1 MSENSTAF
9 PGITDNPYIIIY
21 GVVNTFI
28 AIFGTLTNATV
39 VLTYLKWHRTMF
51 QTPQDLLVFNLAL
64 ADCITSLFVAPFGM
78 AASIV
83 GRWTFGRAG
92 CIWYGFASTWMGLA
106 SILQLTGIAGERYL
120 TLGYADL
127 RWSCFCKKYTR
138 LFIAFAWFVSGMTSS
153 FPLFGWS
160 KYDFE
165 GIGLH
170 CSIVWSASTLNYGSY
185 SLFLLVVFFLVPLGL
200 IIYCYTKVYF
210 LVRRLSREAVSM
222 WGIKDIATRQSYIA
236 QAKVARQLVFLTG
249 MFLFAWTPYAV
260 VSFLSV
266 TNIIKPD
273 KQTSVLPALFAKMS
287 DIYNPLVYFF
297 TFKRLRRKS
306 VQLFKS
312 SAV

>member
-1 MSENSTAF
+1 MSANSTTS
-9 PGITDNPYIIIY
+9 PGITDNSYRIMCAS
-21 GVVNTFI
+21 VNTFI
-28 AIFGTLTNATV
+28 VIFGTLTNGIV
-39 VLTYLKWHRTMF
+39 MLTYLKWRLNMF
-51 QTPQDLLVFNLAL
+51 QTPQDILVFTLAL
-64 ADCITSLFVAPFGM
+64 SDCIMSLFVAPIGM
-78 AASIV
+78 AASIA

-92 CIWYGFASTWMGLA
+92 CVWYGFASTWMGLA
-106 SILQLTGIAGERYL
+106 SILQLAGIAGERYL
-120 TLGYADL
+120 TLAYADL

-138 LFIAFAWFVSGMTSS
+138 LFIAFAWLVSGMTSS

-185 SLFLLVVFFLVPLGL
+185 SLFLLVVFFLVPLSL

-210 LVRRLSREAVSM
+210 VVRRLSSEAVSM
-222 WGIKDIATRQSYIA
+222 WGIEDIATRQSYIA

-273 KQTSVLPALFAKMS
+273 NKISVLPAMFAKMS
-287 DIYNPLVYFF
+287 IVYNPLVYFF
-297 TFKRLRRKS
+297 TFKRLRRRS
-306 VQLFKS
+306 AQLFKS